1 MSFKPWCIFISFVGR
16 YLFQIGQLEKS
27 VRLLK
32 IAGGLYKELLSNSI
46 TTAQVI
52 NTLGSVLFAKGE
64 FERYS
69 LCQFIDVFGHPL
81 TKAEALVAE

>member
-1 MSFKPWCIFISFVGR
+1 MSFKPKCIFISFVGR
-16 YLFQIGQLEKS
+16 YLFQIGQLEES

-32 IAGGLYKELLSNSI
+32 IAGGLYKELLGNSI

-64 FERYS
+64 FERYC
-69 LCQFIDVFGHPL
+69 LCHIYVFGRPL